1 MVSGSTNA
9 SGLNL
14 LKHEICMESISTL
27 NLQARKCHGCLITNE
42 KMYVV
47 GGTSSQRSVMT
58 SEYLDLSRPL
68 TLQPLSDDKLKTV
81 ETTEESIWTEIPNG
95 LPSWHNSSSGLLKIG
110 QKLVALS
117 VYGSD
122 HDKYFDL
129 DSR

>member
-1 MVSGSTNA
+1 M
-9 SGLNL
+9 
-14 LKHEICMESISTL
+14 
-27 NLQARKCHGCLITNE
+27 
-42 KMYVV
+42 V
-47 GGTSSQRSVMT
+47 GGTCSQRSVMT

-68 TLQPLSDDKLKTV
+68 TMQPLSDDKIKTV